1 MIRADPER
9 APESISEGIA
19 LFHQIVRGIRRMR
32 QPVIVGVNGAAAGGG
47 LGLAL
52 ACDFVIAAA
61 DASFVPAYTR
71 IGASADGGT
80 TWSVARLLGQRRA
93 LEWLMLGDPMNA
105 EVALAAG
112 LINRVVPADSLSA
125 EVDALAR
132 RIAAGP
138 VRVRGGEAP
147 RLPGAGCFVRS
158 PVGGRARQF
167 RRGRRKSR
175 FPGRHCRIL

>member
-1 MIRADPER
+1 MTKSQASARPS
-9 APESISEGIA
+9 P
-19 LFHQIVRGIRRMR
+19 
-32 QPVIVGVNGAAAGGG
+32 PPAAAPFTPTMTG
-47 LGLAL
+47 
-52 ACDFVIAAA
+52 CR
-61 DASFVPAYTR
+61 TR

-138 VRVRGGEAP
+138 AFAYAEVKRLVYQAPAASFDLQLEAE
-147 RLPGAGCFVRS
+147 RDSFVAAAGK
-158 PVGGRARQF
+158 ADF
-167 RRGRRKSR
+167 REGIAAFFERRPAKFGS
-175 FPGRHCRIL
+175 